1 MARTPTANV
10 DGKAL
15 EHLDAASSGKPESIV
30 FFIKDGH
37 FARSISA
44 WAYFLSVN
52 DHSLFIETSVKLA
65 RLSSAIKNVF
75 VNEKVASDLKEGLQA
90 QLELMEMRP
99 QIVERY
105 QEILQSHSKILY
117 RALNNNRPA
126 ITNPILRLMLN
137 IVTFQ
142 SSLATV
148 LIDNFDLNLTVL
160 PNLLVPP
167 KGQDGPISQSHDHLN
182 TRHNFIRFWIALTTS
197 VPSHIRKDLLV
208 NKPKIMNN
216 LWKFMAGSD
225 SIGTLL
231 IIIEW
236 IESAILKEASFKRST
251 KCKILNENF
260 MFKLQLL
267 FNRLQDATFTSQF
280 IQFVKSFTS
289 SSEGL
294 LFPNNQCLLTTNY
307 GTPLN
312 VNGKSFKVH
321 NKLLFTFLTT
331 LKPCETFQQLAIVTE
346 FLTKCP
352 ELIAPYLN
360 WCVQTGGGYHD
371 PSLTSWWI
379 GRSLLLT

>member
-52 DHSLFIETSVKLA
+52 DHSSFIETSVKLA

-75 VNEKVASDLKEGLQA
+75 VNEKVASDSKEGLQA

-126 ITNPILRLMLN
+126 ITNPILRLMSN

-167 KGQDGPISQSHDHLN
+167 KGQDGPISQSNDHLN

-225 SIGTLL
+225 SIGTLS

-346 FLTKCP
+346 
-352 ELIAPYLN
+352 ILN
-360 WCVQTGGGYHD
+360 QMSRIDCT
-371 PSLTSWWI
+371 
-379 GRSLLLT
+379 LLESVCSNRGWVS